1 MKSAAKLSGLGWSG
15 GIATEPGRMV
25 KGAGQILDE
34 VAFRFQPDRE
44 PDQRIEDAGLC
55 ASLRAHAEMGHGG
68 GVGCQ
73 AFDAAKGFGQG
84 EQAKRLDE
92 TTHFSFS
99 ALQFETE
106 HGTETALLPACRRRS
121 EEHTSELQSLMRIS

>member
-84 EQAKRLDE
+84 EQAKRPEDRK
-92 TTHFSFS
+92 SVVYGKS
-99 ALQFETE
+99 
-106 HGTETALLPACRRRS
+106 GSVSVDPGGRR
-121 EEHTSELQSLMRIS
+121 IIKKK